1 MFEKNLEH
9 IDNISLRRCLQKIA
23 SVESRFGISYCVTNS
38 GDYILLKNDVPIDDV
53 NNPRE
58 AVRKNLQATI
68 KNEMKK
74 NDFIITFGIGLG
86 YLLDEAY
93 NNYPSRIYIYE
104 PDINLLHFV
113 LSNVDISEHLSSGR
127 IFIATELEEIANK
140 LSQTYITGDK
150 VEITYLQNYAVVKNK
165 ELIQLTQKVFDTC
178 KSKMVDVNTINKFS
192 KVWLN
197 NTIFNIAEANK
208 KEVYLLS
215 DLNGKFNLQ
224 TALIV
229 GAGPSLN
236 ENIDKIK
243 ANRNKFVIFA
253 VNKIARYL
261 IQKGII
267 PDFIV
272 CLDARNM
279 DKTLGG
285 LESFLNNINCIMD
298 SRADSS
304 VHNKG
309 FNKIFYSFSDTD
321 FIMTKIA
328 KYNESIKFNESGG
341 TATTLA
347 LISAAKMGFSKIVAV
362 GLDLAFKDNEI
373 YSNGEVMNRI
383 SQEDI
388 IVDSVKKKLVQVKS
402 VTGRMVYT
410 RDDYATFIHHFE
422 TIIKD
427 LKHSELYNITS
438 FGALIEGF
446 KNVAFEDLNFN
457 TSASLQPM
465 EIVSQFKFNIKDF
478 IQEEFKEIN
487 NIISLLSKNVFSSAL
502 VSAIVKSVF
511 IYQYM
516 QADVLKVLQRNF
528 APELAQ
534 DFIDKTKLSIKVV
547 VDMLQKNRLI

>member
-9 IDNISLRRCLQKIA
+9 IDNISLRRRLQRIT
-23 SVESRFGISYCVTNS
+23 SVESRLGVSYCVTNS

-53 NNPRE
+53 NNPRV
-58 AVRKNLQATI
+58 AIRKNLQATI
-68 KNEMKK
+68 KNEMTK

-86 YLLDEAY
+86 YLLDEVF
-93 NNYPSRIYIYE
+93 NTYPSRIYIYE

-113 LSNVDISEHLSSGR
+113 LNNVDISEHLSSGR
-127 IFIATELEEIANK
+127 IFITSDIEELVNK

-150 VEITYLQNYAVVKNK
+150 VEIAFLQNYAVVKNK

-197 NTIFNIAEANK
+197 NTVFNIAQTNK
-208 KEVYLLS
+208 SDIYLLS
-215 DLNGKFNLQ
+215 DLENKFRSQ
-224 TALIV
+224 TALII

-236 ENIDKIK
+236 ENIDKII
-243 ANRNKFVIFA
+243 ANRNKFAIIA
-253 VNKIARYL
+253 VNKVARYL

-285 LESFLNNINCIMD
+285 LETFLSRVNCIMD
-298 SRADSS
+298 SRADYR

-309 FNKIFYSFSDTD
+309 FNKIFYTFSDTD
-321 FIMTKIA
+321 FIMTKLA
-328 KYNESIKFNESGG
+328 KYNKNIKFTECGG
-341 TATTLA
+341 TAATLA
-347 LISAAKMGFSKIVAV
+347 LISAVKMGFSKIVAV

-373 YSNGEVMNRI
+373 YSNGETMNRI

-388 IVDSVKKKLVQVKS
+388 VVDSVKKKLVQVKS
-402 VTGRMVYT
+402 VTERMVYT

-422 TIIKD
+422 TLIKD

-446 KNVAFEDLNFN
+446 KNVTFEDLKIDTLAN
-457 TSASLQPM
+457 LQPLAFTPKLK
-465 EIVSQFKFNIKDF
+465 IDTKDF
-478 IQEEFKEIN
+478 LQEEFKEIN
-487 NIISLLSKNVFSSAL
+487 NIISILSKEVFSSAL

-516 QADVLKVLQRNF
+516 QADVLKALQRNF

-534 DFIDKTKLSIKVV
+534 DFIDKTKNSIKTV
-547 VDMLQKNRLI
+547 VDLLQKNKLI